1 MMTVVETA
9 HDSAER
15 RSERRMRTLKEAK
28 IVFNLGHSVFDCR
41 LRNLSPSG
49 ALIEVASMVGIPM
62 HFDVIFDRGAL
73 RRACSVRWHTDRLM
87 GVQFNDAAQKAA

>member
-1 MMTVVETA
+1 MMTVEAA

-49 ALIEVASMVGIPM
+49 ALIEVTSMVGIPM
-62 HFDVIFDRGAL
+62 RFEVVFDRGTL
-73 RRACSVRWHTDRLM
+73 RRRCSVRWHTDRLM
-87 GVQFNDAAQKAA
+87 GVQFEDAAQKAA